1 LIENSL
7 RAQKKDS
14 DMRTVF
20 KQLEMASKLKESSNL
35 HEMNKNALKEMFER
49 FHKKKIIEKMI
60 LK

>member
-1 LIENSL
+1 
-7 RAQKKDS
+7 
-14 DMRTVF
+14 MRTVF